1 MRGSINGFEFGVDLM
16 FDIGKRDGRNVLD
29 LAVLVRRSSELPSK
43 SPDSAFLRAP
53 PGATSGGG
61 GTVGPFT
68 MQFWLPQRELWV
80 DGVRLLA
87 VPVVDNVVLI
97 DEQEPGIITSVGTEQ
112 VSLDFESDAPTLR
125 SADPSPLA
133 VWSGLLRQ
141 GFARAPRVAS
151 FLASSAHPSFKP
163 LPDRKNVRGKDFAP
177 GIDSWYSI
185 DIVKGRPQ
193 LQCAVLAKLSDAS
206 RNTTKEPAWR
216 RAPPFGSGPA
226 SGATFGQHDVVY
238 DLERNALWVDGAAQP
253 STTGGN
259 VYLFRE
265 RNGSLELFGTL
276 AIDPDL
282 RASPRWRD
290 AVLTSPTFLELLAP
304 IS

>member
-1 MRGSINGFEFGVDLM
+1 MRGSINGFEFGVDLL
-16 FDIGKRDGRNVLD
+16 FDIGKRGGRNVLD

-43 SPDSAFLRAP
+43 SPDPAFLRP
-53 PGATSGGG
+53 PMGATSGGG

-68 MQFWLPQRELWV
+68 LQFWLPQRELWV
-80 DGVRLLA
+80 DGVQLLA
-87 VPVVDNVVLI
+87 VPIEDNVVLI
-97 DEQEPGIITSVGTEQ
+97 DERPGALISVGTEQ

-125 SADPSPLA
+125 SADPSPLD
-133 VWSGLLRQ
+133 VWSDLLRQ
-141 GFARAPRVAS
+141 GFARSPRVAS

-163 LPDRKNVRGKDFAP
+163 LPDHKNIRGKDFAP

-185 DIVKGRPQ
+185 AIVKGRPQ
-193 LQCAVLAKLSDAS
+193 LQCAVLVKLSDAS

-216 RAPPFGSGPA
+216 RAPPFASGPA
-226 SGATFGQHDVVY
+226 SGATFGPHDIVY
-238 DLERNALWVDGAAQP
+238 DIERSMLWVDGAAQP
-253 STTGGN
+253 SPDGAN

-265 RNGSLELFGTL
+265 RSGSLELVGTL

-290 AVLTSPTFLELLAP
+290 AVLSSPVFRELTVQ
-304 IS
+304 SS